1 MYSLI
6 EQDDRVAIVQMN
18 AELRH
23 THLELLSAQYATDRL
38 RTRYSAEDLA
48 RHSEQDVLHKA
59 IRTAVTLRDHFVSIQ
74 EKVSKESASLRESLQ
89 AATRLADYLRTQ
101 RDTYFRT
108 GVSLTEQQKQILQP
122 FFSSAILDRVR
133 VVELRGQRL
142 PTPPFYAEAEKLGF
156 VNLPAVT
163 HMAALTFVDVIV
175 FNDPIVERTLFHGLV
190 HAVQF
195 DILGLEYY
203 SDLFVSAFFRSNAH
217 FNVPL
222 EMQAFALESKFAANP
237 ESPFSVEEQVR
248 LWSRDQRYR

>member
-1 MYSLI
+1 
-6 EQDDRVAIVQMN
+6 
-18 AELRH
+18 
-23 THLELLSAQYATDRL
+23 
-38 RTRYSAEDLA
+38 
-48 RHSEQDVLHKA
+48 
-59 IRTAVTLRDHFVSIQ
+59 VSIQ
-74 EKVSKESASLRESLQ
+74 EKVSKESASLSESLQ
-89 AATRLADYLRTQ
+89 AATRVAEYLQTQ

-108 GVSLTEQQKQILQP
+108 GVSLTERQKQILQP

-142 PTPPFYAEAEKLGF
+142 PTPPFYPEAEKLGF

-195 DILGLEYY
+195 DILGLEHY

-222 EMQAFALESKFAANP
+222 EMQAFALESKFATNP

-248 LWSRDQRYR
+248 LWSRDGRYR